1 MTLEYRQYVPEGTDQ
16 APIEEYVRGNLSMQA
31 DPNDD
36 PEALADDVVITV
48 RESRRG
54 GCWVHGALEHPAV
67 CEDLERE
74 VPRSEFEIAS
84 GHAYT
89 PHEPVDL
96 DAEAYAAHLAEKRN
110 R

>member
-1 MTLEYRQYVPEGTDQ
+1 MTIEYRQYVPEGTDQ
-16 APIEEYVRGNLSMQA
+16 ALIEGYVRGNLSMQA
-31 DPNDD
+31 DPDDD
-36 PEALADDVVITV
+36 PAALADEVVITV
-48 RESRRG
+48 RESRSD
-54 GCWVHGALEHPAV
+54 GCWVHGALDLPAH

-96 DAEAYAAHLAEKRN
+96 DPEAYAAHLAEKRN